1 MQLDRVLSRTFDW
14 LRFPLAL
21 LVVYL
26 HIAPN
31 SAIIQA
37 SYGIS
42 SIYFWIVNIVYNI
55 SSLAVPTFFIM
66 SGYLIAFN
74 MTSFSFDVYVKKL
87 KRRCLT
93 LLIPYLIWNL
103 LCLGYMYITRQVTEL
118 PGWDIIFLKPLNF
131 PLWFIRNLIVLN
143 LLYPALWAMVKYL
156 RWQLLLVVILIY
168 LFIPLAQNIVY
179 IQPYTLSSFVYFY
192 LGVYGGIN
200 RLSFNTSS
208 KAFIISLTI
217 LTLIGFSLI
226 VLNPV
231 LHIPYIYNFYLL
243 CGTITLLLFAYK
255 LIETYNISPIPLLAT
270 ASAFIY
276 FSHKLGPTY
285 ISKQLVGA
293 LLPGGE
299 VSEVVVFIV
308 SPIIA
313 SFICVGIYYA
323 LGKIHPSLLKILTG
337 KSNKR

>member
-1 MQLDRVLSRTFDW
+1 MQLDQILSRTFDG

-31 SAIIQA
+31 IHVLQS
-37 SYGIS
+37 SYGTS
-42 SIYFWIVNIVYNI
+42 SPYFWTANIVNNI
-55 SSLAVPTFFIM
+55 ANLAVPSFFLM
-66 SGYLIAFN
+66 SGYLMAFN

-103 LCLGYMYITRQVTEL
+103 LCLGYMYITRQLIEF
-118 PGWDIIFLKPLNF
+118 PRWDTIFLKPLNF

-143 LLYPALWAMVKYL
+143 IVYPILWTMVKYL
-156 RWQLLLVVILIY
+156 RLPLLMVVTLIY
-168 LFIPLAQNIVY
+168 LLIPFAHNIVY
-179 IQPYTLSSFVYFY
+179 IHPYTLSSFVYFY
-192 LGVYGGIN
+192 LGVYGGIHC
-200 RLSFNTSS
+200 LSFNSS
-208 KAFIISLTI
+208 PKALIIGFSI
-217 LTLIGFSLI
+217 LTLISFSLV

-231 LHIPYIYNFYLL
+231 LNIPYISNFYLL
-243 CGTITLLLFAYK
+243 CGTITLLLLAYK

-299 VSEVVVFIV
+299 ASDIIIFIV
-308 SPIIA
+308 SPIVA
-313 SFICVGIYYA
+313 SLICVGLYYL
-323 LGKIHPSLLKILTG
+323 LGKIHPSILRVLTG
-337 KSNKR
+337 KSNK

>member
-1 MQLDRVLSRTFDW
+1 MQLDRTLSRTFDW

-31 SAIIQA
+31 LNAVA
-37 SYGIS
+37 SFYGTKS
-42 SIYFWIVNIVYNI
+42 PYFWTVNIVNNI
-55 SSLAVPTFFIM
+55 ANLAVPTFFIM
-66 SGYLIAFN
+66 SGYLMAFN

-103 LCLGYMYITRQVTEL
+103 LCLAYMYITRQVTEF
-118 PGWDIIFLKPLNF
+118 PGWDVIFLKPLNF

-143 LLYPALWAMVKYL
+143 LLYPILWAVVKYL
-156 RWQLLLVVILIY
+156 RWQLLMVVIFIY
-168 LFIPLAQNIVY
+168 VCIPLAQNIVY
-179 IQPYTLSSFVYFY
+179 IHPYTLSSFVYFY
-192 LGVYGGIN
+192 LGIYCGIN
-200 RLSFNTSS
+200 KLSFNTSS
-208 KAFIISLTI
+208 KAFIIGLSI
-217 LTLIGFSLI
+217 LTLIGLSLI
-226 VLNPV
+226 VLNPI
-231 LHIPYIYNFYLL
+231 LRMPYISNFYLL
-243 CGTITLLLFAYK
+243 CGTITLLLLVYK
-255 LIETYNISPIPLLAT
+255 LIETYNIRPIPLLAA

-299 VSEVVVFIV
+299 VSEIIIFIV

-313 SFICVGIYYA
+313 SLICVVIYYV
-323 LGKIHPSLLKILTG
+323 LGKIHPSLLRILIG
-337 KSNKR
+337 KN